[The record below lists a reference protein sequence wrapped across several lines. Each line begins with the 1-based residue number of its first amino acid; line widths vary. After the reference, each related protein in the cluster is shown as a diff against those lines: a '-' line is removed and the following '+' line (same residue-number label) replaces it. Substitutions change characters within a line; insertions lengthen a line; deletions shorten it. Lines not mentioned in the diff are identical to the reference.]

1 MRKLDAD
8 GISESFVAIL
18 DDPPGKQVVAR
29 RILPVVTRDAARIAQ
44 LRARVGDLR
53 AAQHPTLV
61 PLFDLVEADGDLYVL
76 EEWSE
81 GVDLGAIIAHCLA
94 QGTTVPHNVYLNLA
108 TQVCNALE
116 ALHARPGAESGS
128 ENVLHLALT
137 PRAMWVTTDGRVTVG
152 RYGLS
157 RSPTAIAT
165 STTGTLPVGVEYL
178 APEQTHQDQK
188 LTPAS
193 DIFALGGILYEL
205 LTLRAMFRAESS
217 LQTIHR
223 VRRAEVTTQLLEV
236 KEIMPGLDKVLFRAL
251 SLNPRHR
258 YQRAFVLRED
268 LRGLM
273 AGYSFNDIETVT
285 RAFLS
290 PIVRAKAE
298 QGFEDSPTFAP
309 ESGGDTTGFLLPSK
323 GTASLPSSSM
333 ASSLASS
340 GQLSQETTRDPLSV
354 QDLPLL
360 GEGEVEH
367 TDALLAE
374 VSESGALPLSGRGY
388 DADQADTSKQAGR
401 PSRSTPSRAPAN
413 DEGTGWIPR
422 DLAKNLDA
430 APAKRPVA
438 PNASSSPQALSAGL
452 LPSGFSSG
460 ASRESTQDL
469 LKRGGVDEISRGG
482 DPLEERSLT
491 ARSAKAQEHTQPSP
505 DVPIIK
511 EMSRRPSEM
520 RTMEVQDGQ
529 ALEAPP
535 KRVSAPKTRASE
547 TLLPPTD
554 LRPLPEPHTRTLELD
569 EPMEE
574 PWADVPTAS
583 KHESEI
589 ISSRSLEAPARAAQ
603 TPQRVTPPPGAALPK
618 MGELPKSSRPAEAT
632 AKLPSGLSAPPPPS
646 STPLSAGA
654 LGSQS
659 PAPSSREAT
668 KPAER
673 AFPSKEPATAKDA
686 GPPKDRPPE
695 MVPSRRELRPDPR
708 PPEESERTRSTWI
721 PVALGVFGAGMALA
735 VCAGISAGAFLGLTG
750 GAVMVEGMGSEPE
763 QIAMAEPEPAPVEPV
778 EVLTAPEPAVPPEP
792 TATAAMGTPPE
803 PLELGTAE
811 AVPSVPKPAGPN
823 PAGPNP
829 AGPNPTGP
837 NPTGPKPSA
846 PVPREMARVSAQ
858 QPAQEIHKAIAAQ
871 APPPAPRPAVAASP
885 APRPEPRSG
894 TPDVPPEPAGLPVAT
909 TEIDRWA
916 EAAYKGELSPGAVQ
930 QLASIPSTD
939 PGYTRARTLL
949 YLDAKAR
956 EDISTRDAHLAAM
969 MTLPENR
976 YNPVLLVEKALIAVD
991 KQDWQTALKSS
1002 QTAEQHWARLPS
1014 ELVFTRKAMIY
1025 EIEAVS
1031 NTGLFYASAGEDQD
1045 RLLQAIRGWQRY
1057 ETHVR
1062 TKGRNDLVARAEE
1075 NLNKLYEIQRRLE

>member
-298 QGFEDSPTFAP
+298 QGFEDSPTFPP
-309 ESGGDTTGFLLPSK
+309 EAGGDTTGFLLPGK
-323 GTASLPSSSM
+323 GTAALPSYSS
-333 ASSLASS
+333 ST
-340 GQLSQETTRDPLSV
+340 QTTQTTQDALSV

-374 VSESGALPLSGRGY
+374 ISESGALPAPAY

-401 PSRSTPSRAPAN
+401 AARPSSRPPPAN

-422 DLAKNLDA
+422 DLARNLDA
-430 APAKRPVA
+430 APSKKPIAPV
-438 PNASSSPQALSAGL
+438 NTTYQSPQALSPSA

-460 ASRESTQDL
+460 SSSRENTQDL
-469 LKRGGVDEISRGG
+469 LKRGTHDEAPQRP

-491 ARSAKAQEHTQPSP
+491 AKAP

-511 EMSRRPSEM
+511 EAPRRPSEA
-520 RTMEVQDGQ
+520 RTMEVQDGA
-529 ALEAPP
+529 ALEAPAKKAPAQKP
-535 KRVSAPKTRASE
+535 KANATI
-547 TLLPPTD
+547 LPETD
-554 LRPLPEPHTRTLELD
+554 LRPPPEPHTRTLELD
-569 EPMEE
+569 NPLDEQMEE

-589 ISSRSLEAPARAAQ
+589 ISNRALEAPPKAA
-603 TPQRVTPPPGAALPK
+603 PPLSRVTPPPGAAVPK
-618 MGELPKSSRPAEAT
+618 MGEAT
-632 AKLPSGLSAPPPPS
+632 AKLPSGLNSAPPPPAS
-646 STPLSAGA
+646 PGA
-654 LGSQS
+654 LGSQV
-659 PAPSSREAT
+659 PASREAT
-668 KPAER
+668 KPAAR
-673 AFPSKEPATAKDA
+673 SIPPKEPNPSANS
-686 GPPKDRPPE
+686 RSPE
-695 MVPSRRELRPDPR
+695 MVPSRRDLRPDPR
-708 PPEESERTRSTWI
+708 PVAEESERSRPPWI
-721 PVALGVFGAGMALA
+721 PVALGVFGAGIALA
-735 VCAGISAGAFLGLTG
+735 ICTGIGAGALLGLGG
-750 GAVMVEGMGSEPE
+750 GAVVVEGMSSSPE
-763 QIAMAEPEPAPVEPV
+763 TIAMVDPPAEVP
-778 EVLTAPEPAVPPEP
+778 PAVPSTEP
-792 TATAAMGTPPE
+792 PNTEPPE
-803 PLELGTAE
+803 PVVGMAANTELPPEQVQGTADPVVPVPGP
-811 AVPSVPKPAGPN
+811 AVEPKPPSVPL
-823 PAGPNP
+823 
-829 AGPNPTGP
+829 
-837 NPTGPKPSA
+837 PSVPLPSVPLPRA
-846 PVPREMARVSAQ
+846 PVPKVKDEQRPED
-858 QPAQEIHKAIAAQ
+858 IHRALAKAN
-871 APPPAPRPAVAASP
+871 PPPAPTPVAPPPKPSPP
-885 APRPEPRSG
+885 APQPQAQPQPKPQGRSG
-894 TPDVPPEPAGLPVAT
+894 TADPAPVPEPVGVPVAT
-909 TEIDRWA
+909 SEIDRWA
-916 EAAYKGELSPGAVQ
+916 EAAYEGELSPGAIQ
-930 QLASIPSTD
+930 QLAAVPASD

-956 EDISTRDAHLAAM
+956 GDVATRDAHLAAM
-969 MTLPENR
+969 LMLPENKF
-976 YNPVLLVEKALIAVD
+976 NPVLHVEKALIAVD

-1002 QTAEQHWARLPS
+1002 QTAEQYWARLPS

-1045 RLLQAIRGWQRY
+1045 RLQQAIRGWQRY